1 MENLNGPGFARLWR
15 SLVGGGLLLALAG
28 CRLAEREMQD
38 RSPQGCANCH
48 TNIAAQ
54 WERSAHA
61 IAWTN
66 PEFVLATDGRSIAR
80 CLPCH
85 ASRPLLEQPPGE
97 PARLRDHQRQ
107 YGVEC
112 RTCHQLGEAYAGP
125 YESRIGPHPA
135 VQDTVRLPCSDF
147 CGICHAMESDEYT
160 RLYLAASSSNQRT
173 CAQCHMPTSRERLTQ
188 GHVLSYIHPKRAVHD
203 HAFPVWA
210 PVVAANAV
218 EIGSPAV
225 TRAEGR
231 SVEVSLTLTNRGA
244 GHRIPSGAFGY
255 RELRVA
261 VDLLD
266 RHGRAVGQAE
276 QAVLPGDDLSLA
288 PAVATPY
295 TLFVAIKS
303 SEPIERIRVLVERV
317 NRDRS
322 FQYTL
327 AEGEWPVADAPG
339 R

>member
-1 MENLNGPGFARLWR
+1 MDSKWPCILML
-15 SLVGGGLLLALAG
+15 LGLSVALTG

-38 RSPQGCANCH
+38 RTPQGCANCH

-66 PEFVLATDGRSIAR
+66 PEFLLATDEHSIAR

-85 ASRPLLEQPPGE
+85 APRPLLEQPPGE
-97 PARLRDHQRQ
+97 PAQLRDDQRQ

-112 RTCHQLGEAYAGP
+112 RTCHQLGESYAGP
-125 YESRIGPHPA
+125 YESRIGPHP
-135 VQDTVRLPCSDF
+135 VTPDTVRLPCSDF
-147 CGICHAMESDEYT
+147 CGICHVMEAEEHAT
-160 RLYLAASSSNQRT
+160 LYLTASSSNQDT

-188 GHVLSYIHPKRAVHD
+188 GHVLSYIHPKRIVHD
-203 HAFPVWA
+203 HAFSVWRPVI
-210 PVVAANAV
+210 AAGAV
-218 EIGSPAV
+218 EIGTPAV
-225 TRAEGR
+225 TCAEGKP
-231 SVEVSLTLTNRGA
+231 VEVSLALTNRGA
-244 GHRIPSGAFGY
+244 GHRIPSGGFGY

-266 RHGRAVGQAE
+266 RSGQAVGRAE
-276 QAVLPGDDLSLA
+276 QAVFPGQDLSLA
-288 PAVATPY
+288 PGVATPF
-295 TLFVAIKS
+295 TLLVARTANES
-303 SEPIERIRVLVERV
+303 PERIRVVVERV

-327 AEGEWPVADAPG
+327 AEGEWPLAES
-339 R
+339 RSR